1 MTDRLMLLDTASL
14 YFRSFYG
21 VPTSIKAPDGTPVN
35 AVRGLADF
43 ISRLVSDHRP
53 TALIAAWDN
62 DWRPQF
68 RVDLVPSYKA
78 HRVATDAEDV
88 PDELSVQVPLIS
100 ELLAL
105 SGICRIGVDGF
116 EADDVIATLATLA
129 RCPVVIVTGD
139 RDLFQLVD
147 DAAPVPVL
155 YTAARGVGRAELI
168 DNAAVRSRYGVDAA
182 QYADL
187 ALLRGDPSDGLPGV
201 KGVGEKTAAKLLNQY
216 GTVEALVAAVTGGSS
231 GLSPAVRRNVMAG
244 LPYLEQ
250 ARTVVDVVR
259 DVPLPDFDP
268 MLPVRNPDPEA
279 LARFAVR
286 WGLVSSVHRLST
298 ALGWS

>member
-78 HRVATDAEDV
+78 HRVAADDEDV

-116 EADDVIATLATLA
+116 EADDVIATLATRA
-129 RCPVVIVTGD
+129 RCPVAIVTGD

-147 DAAPVPVL
+147 DAAPVRVL